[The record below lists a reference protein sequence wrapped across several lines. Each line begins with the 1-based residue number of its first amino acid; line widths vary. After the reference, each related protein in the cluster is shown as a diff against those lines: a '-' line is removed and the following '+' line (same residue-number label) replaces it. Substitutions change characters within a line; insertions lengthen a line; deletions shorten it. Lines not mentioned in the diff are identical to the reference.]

1 MAVFAQKLPEKETEI
16 KLSSNQCNLLA
27 YPPPI
32 PHRNPT
38 EGTAMSK
45 QSKHTHD
52 APGSL
57 TDLCA
62 VTIQGN
68 TIQER
73 LTSFLDQVETPYQ
86 FCVGD
91 TVIRISYR
99 EDGQLLHDILH
110 NHFMHLKQ
118 GDTLP

>member
-1 MAVFAQKLPEKETEI
+1 MAVFVQKLPEKETEI
-16 KLSSNQCNLLA
+16 KLSSNQRTLLA

-38 EGTAMSK
+38 EGTAMTK

-73 LTSFLDQVETPYQ
+73 LASFLDQVETPYQ

-99 EDGQLLHDILH
+99 EDGRLLHDVLRS
-110 NHFMHLKQ
+110 HFMRLKQ